1 MALSFLRNLVSSKP
15 APVSQIAA
23 AAGPNDAEI
32 FVLLRRAL
40 NSRSLVAVTVE
51 GGPESYN
58 SAILEV
64 VREGRYL
71 VVDELNPKSGHAVME
86 AGRNL
91 ELRVLVDGIELR
103 FRSHV
108 VQVGSNDGLPYYKV
122 AFPDDFSFDQK
133 RDQHRIRVPLNQRY
147 EVQLLFEDDR
157 EVTGELRDLSMGGL
171 SARVHAGRLDP
182 EADKNALVMCRLAI
196 SKEHSILADI
206 EIRHISAA
214 QHPRVPRFGARFVGL
229 SPTVSRR
236 IEQLCDELERLRRR
250 GAA

>member
-1 MALSFLRNLVSSKP
+1 V
-15 APVSQIAA
+15 VQIAEP
-23 AAGPNDAEI
+23 AGPNDAEI

-40 NSRSLVAVTVE
+40 NNRSLVAVTVE
-51 GGPESYN
+51 GEPQSYN

-71 VVDELNPKSGHAVME
+71 VLDELNPKTGHAVM
-86 AGRNL
+86 ATGRNV

-103 FRSHV
+103 FHSHV
-108 VQVGSNDGLPYYKV
+108 AQVGNNDGLPYYKI
-122 AFPDDFSFDQK
+122 AFPDSFHFDQK
-133 RDQHRIRVPLNQRY
+133 RDQRRIRVPLNQRY

-171 SARVHAGRLDP
+171 SARVHSGRLDP

-196 SKEHSILADI
+196 SKEHSIVADV
-206 EIRHISAA
+206 EIRYVSAA

-229 SPTVSRR
+229 SSTVSNR
-236 IEQLCDELERLRRR
+236 IEKLCDELESKNRR